1 MKKFFLGL
9 IMNSRQREIVWNA
22 IVFSAHTYLRRG
34 NTTQAANVQTVM
46 NEVGPMFGVKTVYTK
61 EQVDKLLEQASKETR
76 EAMEQSL
83 DKAKK
88 VAFQAGF
95 ESALDG
101 IMSGKVNVGVV
112 KIEPKQQEQEHET
125 EGDQQQEAPA
135 DAPEGEGTGEG
146 ENDGEQAAEGT
157 EACGTATTERN
168 EE

>member
-9 IMNSRQREIVWNA
+9 LMNSRQREIVWNA

-61 EQVDKLLEQASKETR
+61 DQVDKLLEQASKETR
-76 EAMEQSL
+76 EAMEQAL

-101 IMSGKVNVGVV
+101 IISGEVKVGVV
-112 KIEPKQQEQEHET
+112 NIEPKQQEQET

-135 DAPEGEGTGEG
+135 EAPEGEGTGEG
-146 ENDGEQAAEGT
+146 ENAGEQAVEGT
-157 EACGTATTERN
+157 EAVGTATTERN

>member
-9 IMNSRQREIVWNA
+9 LMNSRQREIVWNA

-46 NEVGPMFGVKTVYTK
+46 NEVGLMFGVKTVYTK

-76 EAMEQSL
+76 EAMEQTL

-95 ESALDG
+95 KSALDG
-101 IMSGKVNVGVV
+101 IMSGEVKVGVV
-112 KIEPKQQEQEHET
+112 KIEPKQQEHET
-125 EGDQQQEAPA
+125 EGEQQQEAPA

-146 ENDGEQAAEGT
+146 ENAGEQAAEGT
-157 EACGTATTERN
+157 EAGGTATAERN
-168 EE
+168 EK